1 MDLGPMMDS
10 KRYPHAEDVVRIVP
24 IGICISALMTTKTFR
39 PLVVKRFI
47 PGKQF
52 LQTGAGKS

>member
-1 MDLGPMMDS
+1 MMDS